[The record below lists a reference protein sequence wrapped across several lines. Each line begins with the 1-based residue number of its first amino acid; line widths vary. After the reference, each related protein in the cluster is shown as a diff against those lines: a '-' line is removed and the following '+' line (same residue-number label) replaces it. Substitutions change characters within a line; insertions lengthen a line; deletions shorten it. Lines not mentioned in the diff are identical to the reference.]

1 MGNLMPRYRDG
12 VFQENI
18 DDNSFINKTIS
29 FINLQEIPDYVVN
42 ESLEYTPI
50 DYAAKAVIKLV
61 THYNLNNRIFHIYDP
76 KYVPIR
82 KLLKIARRHNCNI
95 KVIPEKV
102 FKERVKQLLD
112 KEDEEELLKS
122 LINDLDN
129 DLHLDYKTD
138 IILKS
143 EFSNNY
149 LRKTFFRWPRISEK
163 YIIRLLQL
171 INNKEP

>member
-1 MGNLMPRYRDG
+1 MNT
-12 VFQENI
+12 
-18 DDNSFINKTIS
+18 KTIS
-29 FINLQEIPDYVVN
+29 FINLQEIQDYLLI

-50 DYAAKAVIKLV
+50 DYAAKAVVKLV
-61 THYNLNNRIFHIYDP
+61 THYNLNNRIFHVYNP
-76 KYVPIR
+76 KYVSI
-82 KLLKIARRHNCNI
+82 KKILKIARRHNCYI
-95 KVIPEKV
+95 KVIPEKK
-102 FKERVKQLLD
+102 FKERVKQILD
-112 KEDEEELLKS
+112 KEDEEDLLKS

-163 YIIRLLQL
+163 YIVRLLQL
-171 INNKEP
+171 INNKEL